1 MSAVC
6 GEQHHKWK
14 GDSAGVTAVHI
25 WIRKQLLQTLP
36 LQCTECGST
45 ENIEVAN
52 LNNHV
57 YTRDVNDYTFLCR
70 KCHKKKD
77 GSPQSRRLI
86 RELRNA
92 PPRTDGSKTYA
103 ISDSSAAIALKYG
116 KNVSQ
121 GILELNRLI
130 EERKHTL
137 QMELENR
144 LISKYGRVK

>member
-1 MSAVC
+1 MC

-14 GDSAGVTAVHI
+14 GNDASVTSIHI
-25 WIRKQLLQTLP
+25 WVRKQLLKLLP

-52 LNNHV
+52 INNHV

-77 GSPQSRRLI
+77 GSPQARRLI
-86 RELRNA
+86 RIQRGESK
-92 PPRTDGSKTYA
+92 RTDGAKTYA

-121 GILELNRLI
+121 GILEMDRLVKEI
-130 EERKHTL
+130 EHEL